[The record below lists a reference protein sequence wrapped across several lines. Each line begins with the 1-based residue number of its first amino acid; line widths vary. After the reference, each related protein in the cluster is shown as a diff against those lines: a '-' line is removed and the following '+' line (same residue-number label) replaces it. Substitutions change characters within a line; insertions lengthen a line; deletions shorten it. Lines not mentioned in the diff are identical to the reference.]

1 MVWPAERR
9 MREILIT
16 APRLG
21 SFRAVY
27 GGLMPALPARQ
38 RVSAVPLVT
47 DPLSGSPSV
56 QRPVQ
61 DGIPILRPSPGHSKP
76 VHLPGSKGPESRQR
90 AQDTPR
96 EKSPAVPGAGG
107 VEDRSVA
114 AAGQPDSPSPAA
126 PRNDLSGERVRRLQ
140 ALGEMAAVLAHEIRN
155 PLGSMELFAE
165 LIKDACRDRADVS
178 QWAVHLLA
186 GLRALAA
193 TVNNVLRFY
202 TQAPVER
209 LRVDAA
215 QLLAGTVEFLQP
227 LALQRSV
234 GVIFE
239 PPDGEVAILAD
250 PYALQQV
257 FFNLAINAFRAM
269 QPGHS
274 LVIRLKPPRLGTAD
288 SVQIEFED
296 SGPGI
301 PPERLAQIFEAGFT
315 TRQGSPGLGLTVSK
329 RIVEQH
335 DGVLQVESVLGKGTK
350 FTLCL
355 PAAYSS

>member
-16 APRLG
+16 ALRLG

-61 DGIPILRPSPGHSKP
+61 DGIAILRFSPGHSKP
-76 VHLPGSKGPESRQR
+76 VHLPSPKGPESRQR
-90 AQDTPR
+90 AQDTR
-96 EKSPAVPGAGG
+96 ADGA
-107 VEDRSVA
+107 EDHSVT

-274 LVIRLKPPRLGTAD
+274 LVIRLKPPRLGAAD
-288 SVQIEFED
+288 PVQIEFED

-355 PAAYSS
+355 PAA